1 MTALEGERW
10 AIGVDLGGTKVAVA
24 AVSSAGRLAGRNESR
39 TLKGVPPEES
49 LAAIVQMVEKTVR
62 DAGIDRADRADR
74 AAISGIGVGAPG
86 PLDNATGVIHFAPN
100 LGWENVAIGTYF
112 ARRFPGIPV
121 KLENDANAAALGEYR
136 FGAGRGLRHMVYITV
151 STGVGGGLI
160 LDGKLY
166 TGAAGGAGEIG
177 HIPVQ
182 REGGPRCGCGRY
194 GCLEA
199 VSSGTAIARMAREHV
214 ASGGGGLLAEMAQG
228 KASAGASASAGA
240 GADVGASAGDEGIST
255 NFMQLDAAAVGTAAR
270 QGDSAASA
278 ILAKAFQYLGGAMAT
293 VVNMLNPEAIIVGG
307 GVSGLWDLMYPYLQ
321 QELERGCV
329 AGLQN
334 KVDIRR
340 AELGKDTGIYGAG
353 ALFV

>member
-1 MTALEGERW
+1 MTALEGACARECEGLLREGSGERAGERAGERW

-24 AVSSAGRLAGRNESR
+24 AVSSAGRLAGRNETR

-49 LAAIVQMVEKTVR
+49 LAAMVQLAEQAVC
-62 DAGIDRADRADR
+62 DAGIERT
-74 AAISGIGVGAPG
+74 AISGVGVGAPG
-86 PLDNATGVIHFAPN
+86 PLNSATGIIHFAPN
-100 LGWENVAIGTYF
+100 LGWENVAIGPYF
-112 ARRFPGIPV
+112 ARNFPGIPV

-166 TGAAGGAGEIG
+166 TGASGGAGEIG

-182 REGGPRCGCGRY
+182 REGGPRCGCGHY

-214 ASGGGGLLAEMAQG
+214 ASGGGGLLAEMAQAQAQG
-228 KASAGASASAGA
+228 R
-240 GADVGASAGDEGIST
+240 VG
-255 NFMQLDAAAVGTAAR
+255 AAAVGAAAR
-270 QGDSAASA
+270 LGDPAASA
-278 ILAKAFQYLGGAMAT
+278 ILKTAFTYLGGAMAT
-293 VVNMLNPEAIIVGG
+293 VVNLLNPEAIIVGG
-307 GVSGLWDLMYPYLQ
+307 GVSALWDLMLPYLQ
-321 QELERGCV
+321 HEIDSGSV
-329 AGLQN
+329 AGFQN
-334 KVDIRR
+334 KVQIRR
-340 AELGKDTGIYGAG
+340 AELGRDTGIYGAG